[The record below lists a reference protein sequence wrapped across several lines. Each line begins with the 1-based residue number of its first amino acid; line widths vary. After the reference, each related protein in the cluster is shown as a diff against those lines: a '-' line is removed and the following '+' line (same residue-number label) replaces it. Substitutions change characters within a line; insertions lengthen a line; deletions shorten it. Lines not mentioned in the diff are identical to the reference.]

1 MSLKVAIQMD
11 PIGPININADS
22 TFRIAE
28 EAQSRGYSLFY
39 YTPDKLAY
47 QEGKVTAR
55 GWPLTVQRVQGNH
68 FTLGEEQEVDLS
80 TFDVVWLRQD
90 PPFDMGYITTTH
102 ILDMIHPKTLV
113 VNDPFWVRNY
123 PEKLLVLNFPDL
135 TPPTMIARDLE
146 TLKSFRAKHGDV
158 ILKPLYGNGGA
169 GVFKLSKGDGNLA
182 SLHELFSGINR
193 EPLIMQKFL
202 PDVAKG
208 DKRVILVDGEPV
220 GAINR
225 VPAKG
230 ETRSNMHVG
239 GLLFL
244 ARGSP
249 LDLSGAV
256 SVIVRHVAAWTAADD
271 VRLSLQWNQAVD
283 LAAWTGTQETSA
295 QLPPDA
301 EAVVDEAEQQQRRRQ
316 HQSRRRA
323 AGSLRVLTKFR
334 ELRSLTLQALDEAQA
349 RTHQLVLGAVSSSE
363 QSLMGTIL
371 ACAACG
377 LYASQ
382 RGRWSRTDWGLLE
395 PCTGGR
401 KRTLTRERNL
411 DFLARGLFPQRA
423 ERFRAWAVSTLRS
436 ATAAEVRLLLRL

>member
-28 EAQSRGYSLFY
+28 EAQSRGHSLFY

-47 QEGKVTAR
+47 QEGRVTAR
-55 GWPLTVQRVQGNH
+55 GWPLTVQRVEGNH

-239 GLLFL
+239 GRPEKVALTDRDREICAAIGPLLREKGQVFVGIDVIGNWL
-244 ARGSP
+244 TEINVTSP
-249 LDLSGAV
+249 TGIQELERFDGTN
-256 SVIVRHVAAWTAADD
+256 IAAKIW
-271 VRLSLQWNQAVD
+271 
-283 LAAWTGTQETSA
+283 
-295 QLPPDA
+295 
-301 EAVVDEAEQQQRRRQ
+301 EAIEA
-316 HQSRRRA
+316 RRA
-323 AGSLRVLTKFR
+323 
-334 ELRSLTLQALDEAQA
+334 
-349 RTHQLVLGAVSSSE
+349 
-363 QSLMGTIL
+363 
-371 ACAACG
+371 
-377 LYASQ
+377 
-382 RGRWSRTDWGLLE
+382 
-395 PCTGGR
+395 
-401 KRTLTRERNL
+401 
-411 DFLARGLFPQRA
+411 
-423 ERFRAWAVSTLRS
+423 
-436 ATAAEVRLLLRL
+436 